1 MTLQA
6 DEVWFRHGGDDPWVL
21 RAASLQVRAGEVV
34 GLRGPSG
41 IGKST
46 LGRVLAG
53 LLRPARGEV
62 RTPRGRIVRPC
73 REVQY
78 LAQDAQAAMNPRWRV
93 RDVLA
98 EAGPHEAGPHEAGP
112 HEAGPDEAGGG
123 TDGGLVDPGWHDRF
137 PHELSGGQLQRVNL
151 ARALRAGP
159 TYLVAD
165 EISAS
170 LDAVNQ
176 AVVWHDLM
184 AAARAAGLGVVAISH
199 DASLLERVAD
209 RVVEFVP
216 GGPTG

>member
-1 MTLQA
+1 MTLHA
-6 DEVWFRHGGDDPWVL
+6 DGVWFRHAGDAPWVL
-21 RAASLQVRAGEVV
+21 RAATLEVRAGEIV

-53 LLRPARGEV
+53 LLRPVRGEV
-62 RTPRGRIVRPC
+62 RTARGRIVRPC

-98 EAGPHEAGPHEAGP
+98 EAGT
-112 HEAGPDEAGGG
+112 DEAPGG

-159 TYLVAD
+159 SYLVAD

-184 AAARAAGLGVVAISH
+184 AVARAAGLGVVAISH

-209 RVVEFVP
+209 RVVEFGP
-216 GGPTG
+216 GGPTD

>member
-1 MTLQA
+1 MTLRA
-6 DEVWFRHGGDDPWVL
+6 DEVWFRHRAGDPWVL
-21 RAASLQVRAGEVV
+21 GGASLHVHPGEVV

-53 LLRPARGEV
+53 LLRPAEGEV
-62 RTPRGRIVRPC
+62 STPSGRIVRPR

-93 RDVLA
+93 VDVLA
-98 EAGPHEAGPHEAGP
+98 EAGPDPAG
-112 HEAGPDEAGGG
+112 DG
-123 TDGGLVDPGWHDRF
+123 TDAGLVDPAWHDRF

-151 ARALRAGP
+151 ARALRARP
-159 TYLVAD
+159 AYLVAD

-176 AVVWHDLM
+176 AVVWHDLV

-199 DASLLERVAD
+199 DAPLLDRVAD
-209 RVVEFVP
+209 RVVGFAP